1 MPFFHIVEFFL
12 CQEEDGIRDQP
23 RSRGLEDVYRK
34 QAVGVAVLFFIG
46 FGITGGLPG
55 LIQSLGELNPDNLSL
70 FHPQAQIVGS
80 PWAVVAIIIAH
91 IPFGMMPHIGNKL
104 WALRDDSARRRFLML
119 AFISAMVLPAMALG
133 GLLARVHL
141 GDSLLDSGANQAI
154 PVLFTELFPS
164 WLAALLGIA
173 VLCAIMSTADGLV
186 VSSAQVVAND
196 LYRCSLA
203 KRWSPDISE
212 EALDQRVLLI
222 SRWAT
227 VSVLLISAGL
237 AWMLLNVNIALL
249 VWMGIGGVTSAMAG
263 PLIIGSLWDGVTE
276 RGALFGMLTGFISFA
291 LLHTQSIP
299 VYWLLEQG
307 PNPFACAALSSLSGV
322 LVTILISRFF
332 VSISKTG

>member
-1 MPFFHIVEFFL
+1 
-12 CQEEDGIRDQP
+12 
-23 RSRGLEDVYRK
+23 
-34 QAVGVAVLFFIG
+34 
-46 FGITGGLPG
+46 
-55 LIQSLGELNPDNLSL
+55 
-70 FHPQAQIVGS
+70 
-80 PWAVVAIIIAH
+80 
-91 IPFGMMPHIGNKL
+91 
-104 WALRDDSARRRFLML
+104 ML

-249 VWMGIGGVTSAMAG
+249 VWMGIGGITSAMAG

-276 RGALFGMLTGFISFA
+276 QGALFGMLTGFISFA
-291 LLHTQSIP
+291 LLHSQSIP
-299 VYWLLEQG
+299 VYWLLQQG

-322 LVTILISRFF
+322 VVTIFISRFL
-332 VSISKTG
+332 SHSQKQDKAL